1 MQAGTQAFDADAGI
15 TYDVGRQ
22 YRHPTTRTY
31 LADVRERTR
40 MADLFAKCATLEKP
54 RQAEAM
60 GCYPFFIPL
69 ESEAGPEVIIQ
80 GRKMVMLGSNNYLGL
95 TQDPRVKEAARDA
108 ITRYGSGCT
117 GSRLMNGTL
126 DLHRTLEARLA
137 SFVRKDDSLVFTTGF
152 QTNLGAI
159 SALVGRHDTIVLDRS
174 VHASIIDGCRLS
186 MGETLRFKHNDMADL
201 ERVLQGIDPKR
212 GILIIVD
219 GVYSMEGDVANV
231 PELVRLKKKYGA
243 RLMIDEAH
251 SVGVFG
257 EGGRGVAE
265 HFGLLDEVDV
275 FTATFSKSFASIGGF
290 VAGNTDVIYY
300 IRHMARALL
309 FSAAL
314 PPASTAAALAALD
327 IIEQEPERR
336 TRLWENTRYLQS
348 GLKELRFSIGKSE
361 SPVVPL
367 IVGDE
372 MRLAMFWRGLFDGG
386 VFTNAAVS
394 PAVEPDRALIRTSL
408 MATHTPSQLDF
419 ALDVMGS
426 TGRKQGIL

>member
-1 MQAGTQAFDADAGI
+1 MQAGIQAFDADAGI

-60 GCYPFFIPL
+60 GCYPFFIPIG
-69 ESEAGPEVIIQ
+69 SEAGPEVIIQ
-80 GRKMVMLGSNNYLGL
+80 GRRMVMLGSNNYLGL
-95 TQDPRVKEAARDA
+95 TQDPRVKEAAQRA
-108 ITRYGSGCT
+108 IAKYGSGCT

-126 DLHRTLEARLA
+126 DLHRELEQRLA
-137 SFVRKDDSLVFTTGF
+137 HFMRKEDALVFTTGF
-152 QTNLGAI
+152 QTNLGTI

-174 VHASIIDGCRLS
+174 LHASIIDGCRLS
-186 MGETLRFKHNDMADL
+186 LGETVRFKHNDMADL

-243 RLMIDEAH
+243 RLLIDEAH

-257 EGGRGVAE
+257 DGGRGVGE
-265 HFGLLDEVDV
+265 HYGLLDEVDV

-290 VAGNTDVIYY
+290 VAANESVIYY
-300 IRHMARALL
+300 IRHTARAFL

-327 IIEQEPERR
+327 IIENEPERR
-336 TRLWENTRYLQS
+336 EKLWENTRYLQ
-348 GLKELRFSIGKSE
+348 
-361 SPVVPL
+361 
-367 IVGDE
+367 
-372 MRLAMFWRGLFDGG
+372 RGLNDLHF
-386 VFTNAAVS
+386 
-394 PAVEPDRALIRTSL
+394 
-408 MATHTPSQLDF
+408 
-419 ALDVMGS
+419 S
-426 TGRKQGIL
+426 TGQSSS

>member
-1 MQAGTQAFDADAGI
+1 
-15 TYDVGRQ
+15 V
-22 YRHPTTRTY
+22 
-31 LADVRERTR
+31 
-40 MADLFAKCATLEKP
+40 ADLFAKCETLTKP
-54 RQAEAM
+54 RQAEEM

-69 ESEAGPEVIIQ
+69 ESEAGPEVTID
-80 GRKMVMLGSNNYLGL
+80 GRRMVMLGSNNYLGL
-95 TQDPRVKEAARDA
+95 TQDKRVKEAAIAA
-108 ITRYGSGCT
+108 IERYGSGCT

-137 SFVRKDDSLVFTTGF
+137 SFVRKEDALAFTTGF

-159 SALVGRHDTIVLDRS
+159 SALVGRHDVAVIDRS
-174 VHASIIDGCRLS
+174 VHASIIDGCRLAH
-186 MGETLRFKHNDMADL
+186 GEILRFKHNDMEDL
-201 ERVLQGIDPKR
+201 ERVLQGIDSRR
-212 GILIIVD
+212 GVLIIVD

-231 PELVRLKKKYGA
+231 PGLVRLKNQYGA

-275 FTATFSKSFASIGGF
+275 YTATFSKSFASIGGF
-290 VAGNTDVIYY
+290 VAAKADVIYY

-327 IIEQEPERR
+327 VIETEPERR
-336 TRLWENTRYLQS
+336 ERLWENTRFLLT
-348 GLKELRFSIGKSE
+348 GLKDLGFTTGKSD
-361 SPVVPL
+361 SPVIPL

-372 MRLAMFWRGLFDGG
+372 FLLVRFWRGLFDGG

-408 MATHTPSQLDF
+408 MATHTVEQLQR
-419 ALDVMGS
+419 ALDVMAMVGQELGVLS
-426 TGRKQGIL
+426 RGEPVGERV

>member
-1 MQAGTQAFDADAGI
+1 
-15 TYDVGRQ
+15 
-22 YRHPTTRTY
+22 
-31 LADVRERTR
+31 
-40 MADLFAKCATLEKP
+40 MADLFAKCATLTKP
-54 RQAEAM
+54 REVEAI

-69 ESEAGPEVIIQ
+69 ESEAGPEVTIQ
-80 GRKMVMLGSNNYLGL
+80 GRRFVMLGSNNYLGL
-95 TQDPRVKEAARDA
+95 TQDPRVKDAARRA
-108 ITRYGSGCT
+108 IDRYGSGCT

-126 DLHRTLEARLA
+126 DLHRELEARLA
-137 SFVRKDDSLVFTTGF
+137 RFAQKDDSLVFTTGF
-152 QTNLGAI
+152 QTNLGVI
-159 SALVGRHDTIVLDRS
+159 SAIAGRHDTIVLDRS

-186 MGETLRFKHNDMADL
+186 LAETTRFKHNDMADL

-231 PELVRLKKKYGA
+231 PELVRLKKQYGA
-243 RLMIDEAH
+243 RLLIDEAH

-257 EGGRGVAE
+257 DGGRGVAE
-265 HFGLLDEVDV
+265 HFGLLDEVDLI
-275 FTATFSKSFASIGGF
+275 TATFSKSFASIGGF
-290 VAGNTDVIYY
+290 VAGETDIIYY

-327 IIEQEPERR
+327 IIESEPGLRDS
-336 TRLWENTRYLQS
+336 LWENTRYFQR
-348 GLKELRFSIGKSE
+348 GLNDLHFQTGHSS
-361 SPVVPL
+361 SPVIPL

-372 MRLAMFWRGLFDGG
+372 MRLALFWRGLFDRG

-408 MATHTPSQLDF
+408 MASHTKEHLDY
-419 ALDVMGS
+419 ALDVMGT
-426 TGRKQGIL
+426 TGKSQGIL

>member
-1 MQAGTQAFDADAGI
+1 
-15 TYDVGRQ
+15 
-22 YRHPTTRTY
+22 
-31 LADVRERTR
+31 

-69 ESEAGPEVIIQ
+69 ESEAGPVVTIQ
-80 GRKMVMLGSNNYLGL
+80 GRKMIMLGSNNYLGL
-95 TQDPRVKEAARDA
+95 TQDPRVKEAARAA

-159 SALVGRHDTIVLDRS
+159 SALAGRHDTIVLDRS

-186 MGETLRFKHNDMADL
+186 MAETLRFKHNDMADL

-212 GILIIVD
+212 GILVIVD

-231 PELVRLKKKYGA
+231 PELVRLKKQYGA

-265 HFGLLDEVDV
+265 QFGLLDEVDV
-275 FTATFSKSFASIGGF
+275 FTATFSKAFASIGGF
-290 VAGNTDVIYY
+290 VAANTDVIYY

-314 PPASTAAALAALD
+314 PPASAAAALAALE

-336 TRLWENTRYLQS
+336 ERLWENTHYLQR
-348 GLKELRFSIGKSE
+348 GLKALDFSIGKSE

-372 MRLAMFWRGLFDGG
+372 MRLALFWRGLFDGG

-408 MATHTPSQLDF
+408 MATHTASQLDF
-419 ALDVMGS
+419 ALEVMGE
-426 TGRKQGIL
+426 TGKRQGIL

>member
-1 MQAGTQAFDADAGI
+1 
-15 TYDVGRQ
+15 
-22 YRHPTTRTY
+22 
-31 LADVRERTR
+31 
-40 MADLFAKCATLEKP
+40 MADLFAKCATLTKP
-54 RQAEAM
+54 REVEAI

-69 ESEAGPEVIIQ
+69 ESEAGPEVTIQ
-80 GRKMVMLGSNNYLGL
+80 GRRFVMLGSNNYLGL
-95 TQDPRVKEAARDA
+95 TQDPRVKDAARRA
-108 ITRYGSGCT
+108 IDRYGSGCT

-126 DLHRTLEARLA
+126 DLHRELEARLA
-137 SFVRKDDSLVFTTGF
+137 RFAQKDDSLVFTTGF
-152 QTNLGAI
+152 QTNLGVI
-159 SALVGRHDTIVLDRS
+159 SAIAGRHDTIVLDRS

-186 MGETLRFKHNDMADL
+186 LAETTRFKHNDMADL

-231 PELVRLKKKYGA
+231 PELVRLKKQYGA
-243 RLMIDEAH
+243 RLLIDEAH

-257 EGGRGVAE
+257 DGGRGVAE
-265 HFGLLDEVDV
+265 HFGLLDEVDLI
-275 FTATFSKSFASIGGF
+275 TATFSKSFASIGGF
-290 VAGNTDVIYY
+290 VAGETDIIYY

-327 IIEQEPERR
+327 IIESEPGLRDS
-336 TRLWENTRYLQS
+336 LWENTRYFQR
-348 GLKELRFSIGKSE
+348 GLNDLHFQTGHSS
-361 SPVVPL
+361 SPVIPL

-372 MRLAMFWRGLFDGG
+372 MRLALFWRGLFDRG

-408 MATHTPSQLDF
+408 MASHTKEHLDY
-419 ALDVMGS
+419 ALDVMGA
-426 TGRKQGIL
+426 TGKSQGIL

>member
-1 MQAGTQAFDADAGI
+1 
-15 TYDVGRQ
+15 
-22 YRHPTTRTY
+22 
-31 LADVRERTR
+31 
-40 MADLFAKCATLEKP
+40 MADLFAKCGALVKP
-54 RQAEAM
+54 RQAQEA
-60 GCYPFFIPL
+60 GIYPFFIPL

-80 GRKMVMLGSNNYLGL
+80 GKKMVMLGSNNYLGI
-95 TQDPRVKEAARDA
+95 TQDPRVKEAATAA
-108 ITRYGSGCT
+108 ISRYGSGCT

-126 DLHRTLEARLA
+126 DLHCELEARLA
-137 SFVRKDDSLVFTTGF
+137 RFAGKEDALVFTTGY

-159 SALVGRHDTIVLDRS
+159 SALAGRHDTIVLDRS

-186 MGETLRFKHNDMADL
+186 LAETTRFKHNDMADL

-231 PELVRLKKKYGA
+231 PELVRLARQYGA

-257 EGGRGVAE
+257 DGGRGVAE
-265 HFGLLDEVDV
+265 QFGLLDEVDV
-275 FTATFSKSFASIGGF
+275 YTATFSKSFASIGGF
-290 VAGNTDVIYY
+290 VAGKADVIYY
-300 IRHMARALL
+300 IRHMARSLL

-314 PPASTAAALAALD
+314 PPPSAAAVLAALD

-336 TRLWENTRYLQS
+336 ARLWENTRFFQR
-348 GLKELRFSIGKSE
+348 GLKELRFVTGKSE
-361 SPVVPL
+361 SPVIPL

-372 MRLAMFWRGLFDGG
+372 MRLATFWRGLFDGG

-408 MATHTPSQLDF
+408 MATHTVDHLTR
-419 ALDVMGS
+419 ALEVMAE
-426 TGRKQGIL
+426 TGKRQGVL

>member
-1 MQAGTQAFDADAGI
+1 
-15 TYDVGRQ
+15 
-22 YRHPTTRTY
+22 
-31 LADVRERTR
+31 
-40 MADLFAKCATLEKP
+40 MADLFAKCALLEKP

-95 TQDPRVKEAARDA
+95 TQDPRVKEAARQA
-108 ITRYGSGCT
+108 IMKYGSGCT

-126 DLHRTLEARLA
+126 DLHRQLEARLA
-137 SFVRKDDSLVFTTGF
+137 RFARKEDALVFTTGF
-152 QTNLGAI
+152 QTNLGTI

-174 VHASIIDGCRLS
+174 VHASIIDGCRLTY
-186 MGETLRFKHNDMADL
+186 GETLRFKHNDMEDL
-201 ERVLQGIDPKR
+201 ERVLQSIDPKR

-219 GVYSMEGDVANV
+219 GVYSMEGDVANI

-243 RLMIDEAH
+243 RLMVDEAH

-265 HFGLLDEVDV
+265 HFGLLDEIDV
-275 FTATFSKSFASIGGF
+275 YTATFSKSFASIGGF
-290 VAGNTDVIYY
+290 VAGSSEVIYF

-314 PPASTAAALAALD
+314 PPASAAAALAALD
-327 IIEQEPERR
+327 IIETEPELRA
-336 TRLWENTRYLQS
+336 RLWENTRFLLNGVRS
-348 GLKELRFSIGKSE
+348 LNFSTGQCE

-372 MRLAMFWRGLFDGG
+372 MRLATFWRGLFDGG
-386 VFTNAAVS
+386 IFTNAAVS

-408 MATHTPSQLDF
+408 MATHTLEHLTR
-419 ALDVMGS
+419 ALEVMEA
-426 TGRKQGIL
+426 TGKRLGIL

>member
-1 MQAGTQAFDADAGI
+1 
-15 TYDVGRQ
+15 
-22 YRHPTTRTY
+22 
-31 LADVRERTR
+31 
-40 MADLFAKCATLEKP
+40 
-54 RQAEAM
+54 
-60 GCYPFFIPL
+60 
-69 ESEAGPEVIIQ
+69 
-80 GRKMVMLGSNNYLGL
+80 
-95 TQDPRVKEAARDA
+95 
-108 ITRYGSGCT
+108 
-117 GSRLMNGTL
+117 MNGTL
-126 DLHRTLEARLA
+126 DLHRELESRLA
-137 SFVRKDDSLVFTTGF
+137 RFVLKDDTLVFTTGF

-159 SALVGRHDTIVLDRS
+159 TAIAGRHDTIVLDRS

-186 MGETLRFKHNDMADL
+186 MAETIRFKHNDMADL

-243 RLMIDEAH
+243 RLLIDEAH

-257 EGGRGVAE
+257 AGGRGVAE
-265 HFGLLDEVDV
+265 HFGLLDEVDLI
-275 FTATFSKSFASIGGF
+275 TATFSKSFASIGGF
-290 VAGNTDVIYY
+290 VAGNVDVIYY

-327 IIEQEPERR
+327 IIENEPERR
-336 TRLWENTRYLQS
+336 EKLWENTRYLQR
-348 GLKELRFSIGKSE
+348 GLNDLHFSTGQSS
-361 SPVVPL
+361 SPVIPL

-408 MATHTPSQLDF
+408 MATHTRQHLDY
-419 ALDVMGS
+419 ALEVMES
-426 TGRKQGIL
+426 TGRRLGIL